1 MFIYKNNYPR
11 WVIKQ
16 ILTQFEKQ
24 QERNNLNSNNN
35 SENSNANDE
44 NNFRNENNSQTSENR
59 LSFITLQH
67 KECKVKKL
75 LNHYSFTSI
84 SNK

>member
-35 SENSNANDE
+35 SENSTANDE
-44 NNFRNENNSQTSENR
+44 NNFKNENNSQTSEIR
-59 LSFITLQH
+59 LSFIALPYKERQGEKVIKSLQ
-67 KECKVKKL
+67 L
-75 LNHYSFTSI
+75 YINL
-84 SNK
+84 